1 MQNGSYKGKLKF
13 YKRTAGFGFLE
24 YYIGSEK
31 KSIYTHVS
39 QFVGGVQ
46 SIKEGQLYKFKI
58 GQNERGEIATEV
70 DVLYAKTKTNTGT
83 TSDT

>member
-1 MQNGSYKGKLKF
+1 MSNFYKGKLKF

-70 DVLYAKTKTNTGT
+70 EVLYAKTKTNTGT